1 MDGGV
6 LVVGGGIAGLGL
18 ARALTLRGVPC
29 TLVDRAPMSTAAG
42 LGLNLP
48 GNAVRALG
56 ALGLADQVVDR
67 GVRVRRREYRNGSGR
82 LLFAVDEEGF
92 WGGPSVCLP
101 RGDLLDVLRA
111 GTAAVPARWDTGVA
125 RVEQLPGGARVRL
138 ESGATEEYGFVV
150 GADGVHSAVRPAVVD
165 GSTRPSLMAESSW
178 RFSGPNPGVDC
189 WTVWSG
195 RRGTILLIPV
205 APGLVYG
212 YASATSGGAAST
224 DPQWLAVTF
233 AAFPEPVRAVVASVL
248 RDGGPL
254 HHSPVEEV
262 RCERWSRGRVA
273 LIGDAA
279 HATAPVWAQGAALAL
294 EDALVLADL
303 LAAGSEWTGAGAE
316 FERSRRPR
324 VAGVQA
330 ATDRMSRVARLPGR
344 LRDVLAPAIGP
355 RAYRAAYGP
364 LREPVRRGA

>member
-1 MDGGV
+1 M
-6 LVVGGGIAGLGL
+6 
-18 ARALTLRGVPC
+18 T
-29 TLVDRAPMSTAAG
+29 
-42 LGLNLP
+42 
-48 GNAVRALG
+48 
-56 ALGLADQVVDR
+56 
-67 GVRVRRREYRNGSGR
+67 
-82 LLFAVDEEGF
+82 
-92 WGGPSVCLP
+92 
-101 RGDLLDVLRA
+101 
-111 GTAAVPARWDTGVA
+111 
-125 RVEQLPGGARVRL
+125 
-138 ESGATEEYGFVV
+138 
-150 GADGVHSAVRPAVVD
+150 
-165 GSTRPSLMAESSW
+165 ESSW

-294 EDALVLADL
+294 EDGLVLADL
-303 LAAGSEWTGAGAE
+303 LAARSEWTGAGAE
-316 FERSRRPR
+316 FERLRRPR

-344 LRDVLAPAIGP
+344 LRDLLAPAIGP
-355 RAYRAAYGP
+355 RAYRAALRTAPGTRPPRRLAGP
-364 LREPVRRGA
+364 GRRLHVSTPRWPSGIVALLNACPGPGGRSSRPTSW